1 VSGLPK
7 LTADGRRRALL
18 RVAAF
23 AVAQGAAA
31 ALAAVAV
38 RAVFAALHGALTP
51 PLWALAALPLAGFA
65 MAGAR
70 VAERAAAE
78 GLGYDYAAAV
88 RRRLLAHLSR
98 QSARSVARRSTGALS
113 IRFVGDLS
121 AVRNWVARGVT
132 RLIAAAIVAPLALLA
147 LGLFDARLA
156 LAAAAP
162 MALGAVAMLLMARGL
177 APVQRNLRALRARLA
192 AEMTERAPMAPEL
205 RLIGRMAQETASL
218 EKRARALREAAV
230 AHARAAAA
238 VRAVA
243 DAVWGLSAASLVGV
257 TLLVGAPAADL
268 AMALALSALTLQPLR
283 DIAAIADRRQAWRV
297 ARDRLNAVLRE
308 PGMFQKAP
316 SDAPFARRGPLTL
329 RFEAAQGPGVAL
341 ADACAAPGAKIALT
355 GPMGGGKSA
364 LIALA
369 AGLEAPTAGAV
380 TLDGV
385 APLALS
391 ALKRARAIAYV
402 GPRAPILRGSLRRA
416 LTLGVSPRPTE
427 NAVRAAADRFGLSA
441 ALARL
446 GGLDGRVEE
455 AGRNLSTGERQG
467 LLLARASLGR
477 PRLMLLDA
485 PLAGLDAGGRKAALA
500 LIAGTSA
507 TVLAAGLDTR
517 AAARMDRVWRMEAGT
532 LSDDGPP
539 AQRGGA
545 AAA

>member
-1 VSGLPK
+1 MSGLPK
-7 LTADGRRRALL
+7 LTADGRRGPLL

-31 ALAAVAV
+31 ALAAVAL
-38 RAVFAALHGALTP
+38 RTVFGALHAAAAP
-51 PLWALAALPLAGFA
+51 PLWALAALPLAGVA
-65 MAGAR
+65 LAGAR
-70 VAERAAAE
+70 VAERATAE

-98 QSARSVARRSTGALS
+98 QSARSLARRSTGALS

-162 MALGAVAMLLMARGL
+162 MALGALAMLLMARAL
-177 APVQRNLRALRARLA
+177 EPAQRNLRSLRARLA
-192 AEMTERAPMAPEL
+192 SEMTERAPIAPEL
-205 RLIGRMAQETASL
+205 RLIGRMKQETAAL

-243 DAVWGLSAASLVGV
+243 DVVWGVSAAAMVGV
-257 TLLVGAPAADL
+257 ALTVGAPAADL
-268 AMALALSALTLQPLR
+268 AMALALSGLTLQPLR
-283 DIAAIADRRQAWRV
+283 DIAAVADRRQAWRV
-297 ARDRLNAVLRE
+297 ARNRLRE
-308 PGMFQKAP
+308 VLAEPGLADAR
-316 SDAPFARRGPLTL
+316 SAAPFARRGPLAL
-329 RFEAAQGPGVAL
+329 CFEAVEGPGVAR

-391 ALKRARAIAYV
+391 ALRRARAVAYV

-416 LTLGVSPRPTE
+416 LTLGVSPAPKDE
-427 NAVRAAADRFGLSA
+427 AVLAAAGRFGLSA

-467 LLLARASLGR
+467 LLLARASLAR

-485 PLAGLDAGGRKAALA
+485 PLAGLDAAGRKAALA
-500 LIAGTSA
+500 LIADTPA

-517 AAARMDRVWRMEAGT
+517 AAARMGRVWRMEAGI
-532 LSDDGPP
+532 LSDEGPP
-539 AQRGGA
+539 ARRGGA